1 MLSCIAVEF
10 SFIEE
15 NTIETQLYIDD
26 VLYSKNHNTDI

>member
-10 SFIEE
+10 SFVEE

-26 VLYSKNHNTDI
+26 VLYSKSHDADI